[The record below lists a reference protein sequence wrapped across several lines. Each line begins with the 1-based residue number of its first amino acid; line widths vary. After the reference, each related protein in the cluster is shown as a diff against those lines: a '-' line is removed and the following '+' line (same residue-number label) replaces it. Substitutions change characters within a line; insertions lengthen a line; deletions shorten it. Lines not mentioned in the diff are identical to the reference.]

1 MSFFKKMMGF
11 TLVGQIK
18 PLAKMLG
25 LTPELPKMPDD
36 PGPPPSADTA
46 AAQAAAE
53 AARIEARKRY
63 GRQSTIATS
72 ALGDTTQTQTKKTLL
87 GGY

>member
-1 MSFFKKMMGF
+1 MSFLKKLFNVG
-11 TLVGQIK
+11 TLGLGPTLLK
-18 PLAKMLG
+18 SLG
-25 LTPELPKMPDD
+25 LTPSLPAAPKDL
-36 PGPPPSADTA
+36 GPPPSADTA

-72 ALGDTTQTQTKKTLL
+72 ALGDTSQAQVKKTLL
-87 GGY
+87 GGS